1 MNDYGN
7 NIILAS
13 QAGCDLVLITEEGG
27 DFPVG
32 SKVFYYDDT
41 DGVRQGFDITN
52 SSDGSN
58 IFENNQNIAVNW
70 EVDLPLNFTW
80 RYMFSGSAIKSL
92 TQVNMPRQTGNASG
106 IFKNC
111 KTLKKISMKI
121 SIPKP
126 GGSYQSS
133 CIIAEICNGCNEL
146 ESAEIE
152 IDGTPALGIMA
163 TSAFENCT
171 NLTNLVLNIPSDF
184 LKNTNICRTTDM
196 FKGCRLNSKLLRQLL
211 DSLPIPGSRISSA
224 DITIGYDSASVDPNV
239 DKPEGSE
246 STWAEAF
253 AAKKWTVTWE
263 AYVEPVA
270 NAPKLLKV
278 AKQKLYKLDEI
289 DEEMLD
295 MLGDSTVYVKGGK
308 HYLMT
313 SGDSVTAP
321 GTDGALLRDTDVENV
336 VRAGSLQEAIDL
348 LDVTEK

>member
-41 DGVRQGFDITN
+41 TDVRQGFDITN
-52 SSDGSN
+52 SSNGSN
-58 IFENNQNIAVNW
+58 KFENNQNIAVDW
-70 EVDLPLNFTW
+70 EVDLPSDFTW
-80 RYMFSGSAIKSL
+80 QYMFSESALKSL
-92 TQVNMPRQTGNASG
+92 TQVNMPRQTGGAAG

-121 SIPKP
+121 SVPNP

-133 CIIAEICNGCNEL
+133 CIISNICSGCSEL
-146 ESAEIE
+146 ESVEIK
-152 IDGTPALGIMA
+152 ISGTPAIGVMA
-163 TSAFENCT
+163 VGAFENCT
-171 NLTNLVLNIPSDF
+171 SLTNLVLNISNNF
-184 LKNTNICRTTDM
+184 LNTSICRTTDM
-196 FKGCRLNSKLLRQLL
+196 FKGCRLNSKLLQQLL
-211 DSLPIPGSRISSA
+211 DSLPIPGSKISSA
-224 DITIGYDSASVDPNV
+224 DITIGYDPASVDPNV

-246 STWAEAF
+246 LTWAEAF
-253 AAKKWTVTWE
+253 AEKKWTVTWE

-270 NAPKLLKV
+270 NTPKLLKA

-289 DEEMLD
+289 DEELLD

-348 LDVTEK
+348 LGVTEK